1 MLVLVTMLMLAM
13 TCMGNESYEPGIYLL
28 RSVEGS
34 GKGKYLAFRS
44 KSNKYSITDNMDA
57 ISLSGLVGG
66 SFGCMLAY
74 GVAPLLVFSGIG
86 AGIGLGGAVTVCA
99 LSIPIRYLFRS
110 KALVLSRSR
119 SLQFELESSDRALNA
134 FTLKT
139 RITRRHNHG
148 GKSLNSRIHLQK
160 EDDLTF
166 VASRAN
172 TQYSQHVYLQTV
184 DSETPK
190 WLMAKRKKVKLHT
203 TEKSAWVL
211 VKLSDVSSSVS
222 TDGSS
227 IEQED

>member
-1 MLVLVTMLMLAM
+1 MLVVITMVLLAM
-13 TCMGNESYEPGIYLL
+13 TCMGNEAYEPGIYLL
-28 RSVEGS
+28 KSVEGL
-34 GKGKYLAFRS
+34 GQGKYLAFRS
-44 KSNKYSITDNMDA
+44 KSNKYLTDDMDLVSASGLCGAGCGLVMAVVLGLPSMALA
-57 ISLSGLVGG
+57 ISV
-66 SFGCMLAY
+66 
-74 GVAPLLVFSGIG
+74 GIG
-86 AGIGLGGAVTVCA
+86 FGGAVTTYA
-99 LSIPIRYLFRS
+99 LYIPIRYLFRS
-110 KALVLSRSR
+110 KALVLSRRR
-119 SLQFELESSDRALNA
+119 SLQFELESSDKAPNA

-139 RITRRHNHG
+139 RITRRNNHG
-148 GKSLNSRIHLQK
+148 GKSLNSKIHLQK

-172 TQYSQHVYLQTV
+172 TQYSQRVYLQTV
-184 DSETPK
+184 DTETPK